1 MVDPVQSPPKR
12 KVLSLTP
19 ASLGIQSYY
28 QMMIRVSNHP
38 PKRFFEFRFHET
50 ILSFGVIGSLGI
62 HLNTKKKH
70 KKGHPCQC
78 ENLRSPQGISKRKK
92 NAPGQWSLILLMAEI
107 WLTTWD
113 G

>member
-50 ILSFGVIGSLGI
+50 ILSFGEPGSLGI

-70 KKGHPCQC
+70 TKKKGIRANVRICDHLKGFQN
-78 ENLRSPQGISKRKK
+78 EK
-92 NAPGQWSLILLMAEI
+92 NKTHRDSGV
-107 WLTTWD
+107 
-113 G
+113 